1 MKPSPLQY
9 DLFGKTSFPV
19 REAVGS
25 LDLDRFRSRIKRSMA
40 EAIRQC
46 PDGRD
51 VIAVRMARYLGLPSI
66 SRATL
71 DAYTAESKPHDPT
84 LPRFKAFV
92 KATGAFWIWDEV
104 IKDDGL
110 TILSGDEA
118 RLAEIA
124 LLQQEQ
130 RELAARLKTLRA
142 MPVNVKD
149 MRRG

>member
-1 MKPSPLQY
+1 MKPSPHQY
-9 DLFGKTSFPV
+9 DLFSTAAFPV
-19 REAVGS
+19 REAVAT
-25 LDLDRFRSRIKRSMA
+25 LDLDRFRARIKRAMA
-40 EAIRQC
+40 TAIRQC
-46 PDGRD
+46 PDSRE
-51 VIAVRMARYLGLPSI
+51 VIAARMAAYLGLTTF

-92 KATGAFWIWDEV
+92 KATGAMWLWDEV
-104 IKDDGL
+104 VRDDGL

-130 RELAARLKTLRA
+130 RELAAKLKSLRA
-142 MPVNVKD
+142 LPVNLKD
-149 MRRG
+149 VRR

>member
-1 MKPSPLQY
+1 
-9 DLFGKTSFPV
+9 
-19 REAVGS
+19 
-25 LDLDRFRSRIKRSMA
+25 MA
-40 EAIRQC
+40 A
-46 PDGRD
+46 
-51 VIAVRMARYLGLPSI
+51 YLGLTTF

-92 KATGAFWIWDEV
+92 KATGAMWLWDEV
-104 IKDDGL
+104 VRDDGL

-130 RELAARLKTLRA
+130 RELAAKLKSLRA
-142 MPVNVKD
+142 LPVNLKD
-149 MRRG
+149 VRR

>member
-9 DLFGKTSFPV
+9 DLFEKPAFPV

-25 LDLDRFRSRIKRSMA
+25 LDLDRFRSRIKRAMA

-51 VIAVRMARYLGLPSI
+51 VIAARMARYLGLPSI

-92 KATGAFWIWDEV
+92 KATGAFWVWDEV

-130 RELAARLKTLRA
+130 RELAARLKALRA
-142 MPVNVKD
+142 LPVNVKD
-149 MRRG
+149 VRRG